1 MQATQNSDYYAWA
14 LETAER
20 LRAGQLSEVDLNS
33 VAQELE
39 DMGKAQRHALASH
52 LKVLI
57 VHLLKW
63 RYQPGFR
70 GVSWRLSIT
79 NARDEIAELLEDSPS
94 LKPKIGELVAR
105 RYPAAR
111 SRAALETGLPEE
123 ALPSTC
129 PFSEPQ
135 MLDASYWPD

>member
-1 MQATQNSDYYAWA
+1 VRPTQDTDYYAWA
-14 LETAER
+14 LQTAER
-20 LRAGQLSEVDLNS
+20 LRTGRLSEVDLNGL
-33 VAQELE
+33 AQELE

-57 VHLLKW
+57 AHLLKG
-63 RYQPGFR
+63 RYQPSFR

-94 LKPKIGELVAR
+94 LRPGIAELVAR
-105 RYPAAR
+105 RYAAAR
-111 SRAALETGLPEE
+111 SRAALETGLSEE
-123 ALPSTC
+123 TFPRIC
-129 PFSEPQ
+129 PFSEDQ